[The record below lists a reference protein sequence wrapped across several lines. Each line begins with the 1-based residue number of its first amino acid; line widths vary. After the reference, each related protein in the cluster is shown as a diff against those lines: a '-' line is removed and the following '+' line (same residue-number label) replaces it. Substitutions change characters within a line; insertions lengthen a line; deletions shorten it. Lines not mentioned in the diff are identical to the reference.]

1 MSEKPP
7 ITTRETVAVFHALSQ
22 ETRLE
27 AYRLLLRYQPFG
39 LTAGDI
45 SRLLSVPHNTL
56 STHLQILE
64 GAGLVQSRR
73 QGRSIVF
80 GVVSSR
86 LDDIV
91 AGLEITDEKRRRR
104 VRRGQPSSPRK
115 RPAAT
120 SRERAMNVLV
130 LCSGNSA
137 RSLIAEAILER
148 EGEGR
153 FRAYSAGSTP
163 KARPNAAALRMLDQL
178 GYDTARL
185 HPKSWTE
192 FAGPEAPEMDFVIT
206 LCDRAAGEACPDWP
220 GHPLTVHWGVPA
232 LAERSGSSDADQDAL
247 KDTYRSLMQRITVF
261 INLPFDDLSLAQLKD
276 RLQAIGRLEGATEMA
291 FSGLP
296 ERDA

>member
-86 LDDIV
+86 LDDVV
-91 AGLEITDEKRRRR
+91 AGLEITGQKQQRRARRASRAVRTRGRLRRR
-104 VRRGQPSSPRK
+104 
-115 RPAAT
+115 A
-120 SRERAMNVLV
+120 
-130 LCSGNSA
+130 SG
-137 RSLIAEAILER
+137 R
-148 EGEGR
+148 
-153 FRAYSAGSTP
+153 
-163 KARPNAAALRMLDQL
+163 
-178 GYDTARL
+178 
-185 HPKSWTE
+185 
-192 FAGPEAPEMDFVIT
+192 
-206 LCDRAAGEACPDWP
+206 
-220 GHPLTVHWGVPA
+220 
-232 LAERSGSSDADQDAL
+232 
-247 KDTYRSLMQRITVF
+247 
-261 INLPFDDLSLAQLKD
+261 
-276 RLQAIGRLEGATEMA
+276 
-291 FSGLP
+291 
-296 ERDA
+296 

>member
-80 GVVSSR
+80 AIVSSR
-86 LDDIV
+86 LDEVV
-91 AGLEITDEKRRRR
+91 ADLEITDEKRRRR
-104 VRRGQPSSPRK
+104 ARAQPASPRK

-120 SRERAMNVLV
+120 SRERPLNVLV

-148 EGEGR
+148 EGAGR
-153 FRAYSAGSTP
+153 FQAYSAGSTP

-220 GHPLTVHWGVPA
+220 GHPLTAHWGVPA
-232 LAERSGSSDADQDAL
+232 LTERSGTSEAAQDAL
-247 KDTYRSLMQRITVF
+247 KDTYRRLMQRITAF
-261 INLPFDDLSLAQLKD
+261 INLPFDDLSLAQLKE
-276 RLQAIGRLEGATEMA
+276 RLQAFGRLEGATEMS

-296 ERDA
+296 ELGA